1 MIFSPFCSAVKRN
14 DSALPHPASVPHFLP
29 GVPQSLPGAG
39 KEDPVRAVI
48 NTPVL
53 TLRLLQR

>member
-1 MIFSPFCSAVKRN
+1 MGLAV
-14 DSALPHPASVPHFLP
+14 SVPPSGACALP

-39 KEDPVRAVI
+39 TEDPVRAVI